1 MVLHIV
7 KASRKC
13 PCFPL
18 RIRFS
23 HSGCV
28 FFFMQLA
35 CFGFLKGWREN
46 LSKMIQ
52 KFPRTSRGMYV
63 LGFFSSSKTLGGE
76 TGSTSSRAGPGAC
89 VAGGCPR
96 PPATQLAQVL
106 WSHHVHCWR
115 SIPEWWCCCRRT
127 RAWGWEGGS
136 PAGERALVLGCLS
149 WGHWELQTCLFRA

>member
-28 FFFMQLA
+28 FFHAASLLWLFEGVEGKFKQNDSEIS
-35 CFGFLKGWREN
+35 EN
-46 LSKMIQ
+46 K
-52 KFPRTSRGMYV
+52 PRHV
-63 LGFFSSSKTLGGE
+63 CAGFFSSSKTLGGE

-89 VAGGCPR
+89 VAGGCLR
-96 PPATQLAQVL
+96 PPATRLAQVP
-106 WSHHVHCWR
+106 WSFHVRCWR

-136 PAGERALVLGCLS
+136 LVGEWALVLGCVS
-149 WGHWELQTCLFRA
+149 WGH